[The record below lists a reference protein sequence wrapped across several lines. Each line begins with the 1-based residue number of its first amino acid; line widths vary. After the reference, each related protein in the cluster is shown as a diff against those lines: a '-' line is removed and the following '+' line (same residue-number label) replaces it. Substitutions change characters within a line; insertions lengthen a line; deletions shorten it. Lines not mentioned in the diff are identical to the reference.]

1 MNAVRSAPEL
11 RANKSHIV
19 ASSMD
24 SSGMRTCSKSG
35 SSVIAVVSSAK
46 DIILRSY

>member
-1 MNAVRSAPEL
+1 MNAVRSAPKL
-11 RANKSHIV
+11 RAKKAVSSHSM
-19 ASSMD
+19 ASS
-24 SSGMRTCSKSG
+24 GTRTCSNSG